1 MIVNLNKNKF
11 YTICKS
17 DGDTIVVNGSD
28 GGALS
33 VNNIGENS
41 NVQKN
46 ISIAE
51 EQILLHDGKNL
62 KRIRDRLIVVK
73 GEWWIINF

>member
-11 YTICKS
+11 YTISKI

-28 GGALS
+28 GGTLS

-41 NVQKN
+41 SIQKN
-46 ISIAE
+46 ISIAD
-51 EQILLHDGKNL
+51 EQIVLHDGNNL
-62 KRIRDRLIVVK
+62 KRIRGRLIIVK
-73 GEWWIINF
+73 GE